1 MDGIT
6 QSIKDLDLRIC
17 EYAVLN
23 PATVSNGQ
31 STSPKLL
38 SDLEPSD
45 ELREIEKELGMNYD
59 L

>member
-45 ELREIEKELGMNYD
+45 ELREIEKELGMN
-59 L
+59 